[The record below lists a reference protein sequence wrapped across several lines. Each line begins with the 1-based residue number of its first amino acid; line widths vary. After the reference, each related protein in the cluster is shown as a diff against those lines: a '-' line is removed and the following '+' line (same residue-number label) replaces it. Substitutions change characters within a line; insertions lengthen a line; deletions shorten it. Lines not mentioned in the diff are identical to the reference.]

1 MSDYNTSVFEASLC
15 ELGFKPDSDVID
27 KYITYY
33 RLLTEWNQ
41 KINLTAITE
50 FDEVFKKHF
59 IDCLSIVK
67 AFDLNKINSLI
78 DVGCGA
84 GFPGLVLKIMYPH
97 LSLTLLDSLN
107 KRINFLKLV
116 ADELNLTDIDFIHGR
131 SEDFGRNSDYREKFD
146 VCTSR
151 AVANMSTLS
160 ELCIPFVK
168 VGGKFIAYKGDCLEE
183 LNSSQNAL
191 KILGCDK
198 PTVVSFNLPSSDMGR
213 TIVLCDKIKPCPKT
227 YPRKA
232 GTPSKSPIS

>member
-1 MSDYNTSVFEASLC
+1 MNVTLVSLNGGVLSDYNTSVFEADLC
-15 ELGFKPDSDVID
+15 ELGFKTDSDVID

-168 VGGKFIAYKGDCLEE
+168 VGGKFIAYKGDCREE

-191 KILGCDK
+191 KILG
-198 PTVVSFNLPSSDMGR
+198 
-213 TIVLCDKIKPCPKT
+213 
-227 YPRKA
+227 
-232 GTPSKSPIS
+232 